1 MCKEEQKKQN
11 QINIPEDKKE
21 DLIDREDKN
30 KNIQK
35 KDKKDPEY
43 KDIEIKENKKIEYD
57 KVEIKRKKEDIQEKK
72 PIIFNDDKN
81 KGNKNSNNIKIMR
94 KNNLKINKEVDVI
107 EEKPEDEDIK
117 GDNKKIKN
125 NLNKKRASDNSSL
138 SDFLMS
144 QVKAK

>member
-1 MCKEEQKKQN
+1 MSTDIFRENEEDDN
-11 QINIPEDKKE
+11 EDKGGFSYFNNSE
-21 DLIDREDKN
+21 DS
-30 KNIQK
+30 
-35 KDKKDPEY
+35 
-43 KDIEIKENKKIEYD
+43 
-57 KVEIKRKKEDIQEKK
+57 
-72 PIIFNDDKN
+72 
-81 KGNKNSNNIKIMR
+81 KNSNSIKLMR

>member
-1 MCKEEQKKQN
+1 MST
-11 QINIPEDKKE
+11 
-21 DLIDREDKN
+21 
-30 KNIQK
+30 
-35 KDKKDPEY
+35 
-43 KDIEIKENKKIEYD
+43 DIFKENEEDDDNDGD
-57 KVEIKRKKEDIQEKK
+57 KGGFSYFNNSKDNKSSNSIKL
-72 PIIFNDDKN
+72 
-81 KGNKNSNNIKIMR
+81 MR